1 MGASLPCRHGEDD
14 RWIIRARAPC
24 RLFSTSQSR
33 RDTRHTPPKQ
43 LERGG
48 GSTVWEQHIEG
59 PCSDGQVSLDRGLQS
74 SSPIRGETFDA
85 GSARARSTTSSTSG
99 RSSPRTGRPANAR
112 HFIAVRARVT
122 ATKMSSRSPRR
133 GFPSGRGRWHWRVA
147 RAPRRRSSPC
157 SSASEGGASGV
168 ALQVLS
174 QGRKFFQRRSRPRR
188 GQPNGARVEAGQ
200 TVAATTHA

>member
-59 PCSDGQVSLDRGLQS
+59 PCAAGHVPLDPGLQPPP
-74 SSPIRGETFDA
+74 PIRGETSEA
-85 GSARARSTTSSTSG
+85 GRARPPPPPPPPPG
-99 RSSPRTGRPANAR
+99 RPPPRTGRPPNPR

-133 GFPSGRGRWHWRVA
+133 GFP
-147 RAPRRRSSPC
+147 
-157 SSASEGGASGV
+157 
-168 ALQVLS
+168 
-174 QGRKFFQRRSRPRR
+174 
-188 GQPNGARVEAGQ
+188 
-200 TVAATTHA
+200 